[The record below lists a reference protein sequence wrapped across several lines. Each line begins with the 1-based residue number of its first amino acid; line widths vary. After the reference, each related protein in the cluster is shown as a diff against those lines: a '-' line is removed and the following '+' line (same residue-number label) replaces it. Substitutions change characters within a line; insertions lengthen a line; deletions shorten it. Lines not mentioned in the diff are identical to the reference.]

1 MGYLTTITIRND
13 ALQTIQDNAD
23 VFMEKLLCFCGSWGS
38 LGREE
43 YFGVGNH
50 GNPVVLQTPR
60 HADSCTIYV
69 HMGNT
74 VVEMNP
80 YSEHTEEML
89 ARSPDFFDRVLKFM
103 ESEVRELKA
112 LKKRVKQMKRVYLST
127 NSKNAFSEPELE
139 LIAEFE
145 RKKDGNK

>member
-13 ALQTIQDNAD
+13 ALQVIEDNKDQFVEGVLEACRNT
-23 VFMEKLLCFCGSWGS
+23 VRYK
-38 LGREE
+38 E
-43 YFGVGNH
+43 YFSVGGNA
-50 GNPVVLQTPR
+50 NPVVLQTPR

-112 LKKRVKQMKRVYLST
+112 LKKKL
-127 NSKNAFSEPELE
+127 
-139 LIAEFE
+139 E

>member
-13 ALQTIQDNAD
+13 ALQVIEDNKDQFVEGVLEACRNT
-23 VFMEKLLCFCGSWGS
+23 VRYK
-38 LGREE
+38 E
-43 YFGVGNH
+43 YFSVGGNA
-50 GNPVVLQTPR
+50 NPVVLQTPR